1 MDAAY
6 DALERKKLQLLE
18 QLAELE
24 VEQQSRRGMFAKF
37 PHFSDI

>member
-1 MDAAY
+1 MDAEY

-24 VEQQSRRGMFAKF
+24 VEQQRPGRVLVGGVPERLA
-37 PHFSDI
+37 